1 MLKIQ
6 QFIMSK
12 KFLPVLL
19 VLTVASLFV
28 AFQTQGRGGGDNP
41 KTKNEKIL
49 RNVGMLLEQGHYSP
63 KNINDS
69 FSNQVLNRFVKD
81 LDEDKSIF
89 LQSDIDSFSKF
100 DNRIDDEIHGA
111 KLESFYAIN
120 DSYTRRLNQAS
131 QYFTDILS
139 KPFDFTKDENVLLD
153 GDKLSYP
160 KTEADKKEVW
170 RKRLK
175 YMVLSKYSDM
185 LDDREANKNKKPL
198 SATDSAGALGK
209 AAPKKF
215 VYKADSTLERE
226 ARDMIRKQIDRY
238 FTTLKTHNTNDELF
252 SSFVNAITG
261 EMDPHSNY
269 FAPVDSRGFNEMM
282 SGKFYGIG
290 AQLKEE
296 ESKIKIASLIT
307 GMPAWKSGEIGV
319 NDEVIKIG
327 QGNAEPV
334 DVTGYAVTDAV
345 KLIRGSEAGTEVRL
359 TVRKPDGSIKVV
371 SLKRGEIKLEDTFA
385 KSAIIK
391 GEHKIGYIYL
401 PEFYMDFEKPNGAKC
416 SEDVAKEIV
425 KLKAENVEGIVM
437 DLRGNG
443 GGSLPEVVKMAG
455 LFIEDGPICQVRG
468 RDEKQPYLW
477 KDRDKSILYSGPLTV
492 MVDEGSAS
500 ASEIFAAAIQDYKRG
515 IIIGS
520 TSTYGKGTVQ
530 RTIPLNPE
538 AENPAFAKN
547 TEDLG
552 TVKLTLQKFYRING
566 GATQLKGVT
575 PDVVIPDRYEFFKSR
590 EKDND
595 AALNWDEINKADYHP
610 WVSTYS
616 SDAVINAAKD
626 QVNTSSTFQSMKQQ
640 IEWIDKKNDKEVSL
654 NLAKYKA
661 DLQQMKTAY
670 KQLDSL
676 YKLPKELTVL
686 NNPADTTGLGT
697 DKERMDRNKQFLN
710 RLKGDIYVDET
721 VKVMNNMINQTNIAV
736 NAASAES
743 KKQN

>member
-1 MLKIQ
+1 
-6 QFIMSK
+6 MSK

-19 VLTVASLFV
+19 VLTIASLFV
-28 AFQTQGRGGGDNP
+28 AFQTQGRAGDNP

-49 RNVGMLLEQGHYSP
+49 RNVGLLLEQGHYSP

-69 FSNQVLNRFVKD
+69 FSKQVLNRFVKD

-89 LQSDIDSFSKF
+89 LQSDIDSFTKYQ
-100 DNRIDDEIHGA
+100 NRVDDEIHGA

-139 KPFDFTKDENVLLD
+139 KPFDFTKDENIILD
-153 GDKLSYP
+153 GEKLNYP
-160 KTEADKKEVW
+160 KTEADKKESW

-175 YMVLSKYSDM
+175 YLVLGKYSDM
-185 LDDREANKNKKPL
+185 LEERENNKNKKEVLPT
-198 SATDSAGALGK
+198 AVDSVGAIGK
-209 AAPKKF
+209 VTKKF

-226 ARDMIRKQIDRY
+226 ARDIVKKQINRY

-290 AQLKEE
+290 AQLKED

-307 GMPAWKSGEIGV
+307 GMPAWKSGELGV

-334 DVTGYAVTDAV
+334 DVTGYAVSDAV
-345 KLIRGSEAGTEVRL
+345 KLIRGSESGTEVRL
-359 TVRKPDGSIKVV
+359 TVRKPDGNIKVV
-371 SLKRGEIKLEDTFA
+371 ILKRGEIKLEDTFA

-401 PEFYMDFEKPNGAKC
+401 PEFYMDFEKPNGARC
-416 SEDVAKEIV
+416 SDDVAKEIS
-425 KLKAENVEGIVM
+425 KLKAENVEGIVI

-468 RDEKQPYLW
+468 RDEKQPYIW
-477 KDRDKSILYSGPLTV
+477 KDKDKSVLYNGPLTV

-538 AENPAFAKN
+538 AENPALAKQS
-547 TEDLG
+547 EDLG

-575 PDVVIPDRYEFFKSR
+575 PDVVIPDRFELYKSR

-595 AALNWDEINKADYHP
+595 AALSWDEISKAQYSP

-616 SDAVINAAKD
+616 TDAVVNAANE
-626 QVNTSSTFQSMKQQ
+626 QISTSSTFKTMRQQ
-640 IEWIDKKNDKEVSL
+640 IEWIDKKNNKEASL
-654 NLAKYKA
+654 NLVKYKE
-661 DLQQMKTAY
+661 DLKQLKVAY

-676 YKLPKELTVL
+676 YKLPKEMTVM
-686 NNPADTTGLGT
+686 NNAIDTVGVSA
-697 DKERMDRNKQFLN
+697 DKEKLDRNKQFLT
-710 RLKGDIYVDET
+710 RLKGDVYIDET
-721 VKVMNNMINQTNIAV
+721 VKVMNNMINQSNVAV
-736 NAASAES
+736 NAAAATEL
-743 KKQN
+743 KKN